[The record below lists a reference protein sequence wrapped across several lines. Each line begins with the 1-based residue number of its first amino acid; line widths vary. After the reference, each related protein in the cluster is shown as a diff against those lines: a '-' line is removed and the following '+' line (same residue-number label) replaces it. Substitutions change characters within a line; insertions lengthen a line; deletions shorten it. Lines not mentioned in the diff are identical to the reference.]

1 MTWIVQAV
9 HKQKHEQGMQSS
21 ATPAPS
27 EAEQSNCKEEPQEEQ
42 PEEDDAA
49 IKEKKRI
56 QHNARVRFDRK
67 IQSCLS

>member
-1 MTWIVQAV
+1 M

-49 IKEKKRI
+49 IKEKM
-56 QHNARVRFDRK
+56 VRQK
-67 IQSCLS
+67 ANPIEGYCSKLPK